1 MTDVRSVVL
10 DTHVWLWLM
19 IGSPS
24 LQDEA
29 LAAVMHAADHGD
41 VLIPVI
47 VPWEVAMLE
56 RKGRI
61 ILAMPT
67 LAWIEKSLNAPGVRL
82 SPLTP
87 TIAVDSAT
95 LPGAPP
101 NDPAD
106 RMIIATA
113 RAHQAVLVTRDTAI
127 LRYADADHVNTV
139 AA

>member
-1 MTDVRSVVL
+1 MTDVPLVVL

-19 IGSPS
+19 LGNPS
-24 LQDEA
+24 LTDEA
-29 LAAVMHAADHGD
+29 LAAVMRAADRGD
-41 VLIPVI
+41 VLIPAI

-61 ILAMPT
+61 TLTMPT
-67 LAWIEKSLNAPGVRL
+67 LAWIEKSLGAPGVRV

-87 TIAVDSAT
+87 AVSVDAAS

-113 RAHQAVLVTRDTAI
+113 RAHQAVLITRDTAI
-127 LRYADADHVNTV
+127 LRYADADHVNV
-139 AA
+139 LAA

>member
-1 MTDVRSVVL
+1 V
-10 DTHVWLWLM
+10 
-19 IGSPS
+19 
-24 LQDEA
+24 
-29 LAAVMHAADHGD
+29 
-41 VLIPVI
+41 
-47 VPWEVAMLE
+47 
-56 RKGRI
+56 
-61 ILAMPT
+61 
-67 LAWIEKSLNAPGVRL
+67 